1 MKKLNGL
8 NDFRESVVVA
18 YRDGKYHWTWSCDDA
33 NSPNYHVRYGVSDSI
48 DGTITYKGVL
58 LQKDSSKNLQGTA
71 HQSDV
76 HVTDADGNDRWLM
89 AYHRHY
95 TPLGVFTSGLGY
107 HRETAIDEITFDADG
122 LMQTIHP
129 TDEGVSIEMA
139 DTTALDARLKR
150 PTSSAPMALLT
161 PRPAGR
167 HSRMRS
173 PQPRRP
179 SRPSLTPACLRL
191 MSMPPPRP

>member
-1 MKKLNGL
+1 M
-8 NDFRESVVVA
+8 
-18 YRDGKYHWTWSCDDA
+18 
-33 NSPNYHVRYGVSDSI
+33 
-48 DGTITYKGVL
+48 
-58 LQKDSSKNLQGTA
+58 
-71 HQSDV
+71 
-76 HVTDADGNDRWLM
+76 TDADGNDRWLM

-139 DTTALDARLKR
+139 DTTALDGAIEAADKLGTDGSAYTEASWKAFEDALAAAKTAR
-150 PTSSAPMALLT
+150 TN
-161 PRPAGR
+161 
-167 HSRMRS
+167 
-173 PQPRRP
+173 
-179 SRPSLTPACLRL
+179 PSLTPACLRL